1 MPKLSIIIATF
12 NSEKTLRKALES
24 VYTQDFQD
32 WECVVVDGASTDETL
47 DIVKEYVAKDS
58 RFRYI
63 SEPDK
68 GIYDAFNKGWR
79 QAKGEWIHYLG
90 SDDRLVKDGFK
101 NLFLQDIHADLVG
114 GAVYLVRDDEK
125 DILQETNL
133 ADGCHQ
139 AFITKRKIIEGQ
151 FQNDYFFSLQKQLKK
166 SLF

>member
-1 MPKLSIIIATF
+1 MPKLSIIIAAF
-12 NSEKTLRKALES
+12 NSENTLRNALES

-32 WECVVVDGASTDETL
+32 WECIVVDGASTDKTL
-47 DIVKEYVAKDS
+47 DIVNEYVAKDS

-79 QAKGEWIHYLG
+79 MAKGEWIHYLG
-90 SDDRLVKDGFK
+90 SDDRIVKDGFK
-101 NLFLQDIHADLVG
+101 NLFLQDTNADLIG

-125 DILQETNL
+125 DKLQETSL

-139 AFITKRKIIEGQ
+139 AFITKRKL
-151 FQNDYFFSLQKQLKK
+151 FF
-166 SLF
+166 